1 MTNITVKYQLPNEDL
16 DALISVT
23 TDEDVENMMDEY
35 DRVAGNRNPRSAR
48 LRLFLF
54 PETEAEGSR
63 ASSISSLLNGSVKR
77 ESWFLDALNGGVS
90 EGLERGRSEASSLV
104 SEVPDYLFG
113 LDNSDETNHHQRE
126 PRPKDRPVLQDNVSN
141 SDPGSPAPV
150 VSSPFCSTSSAPCVP
165 SIPNLPPVKTKLA
178 NSVPDKETKKNP
190 VESGTGGQPN
200 PIPIPY
206 PNNPSVRYAPDAAY
220 SGHSVPTIPVYYI
233 PGSVQPGTVPF
244 QPVPIQAPY
253 PYVPQSYHP
262 VAPAQVPFGY
272 HHLVPGSGQVY
283 GGGAGLRHVIPEQP
297 FSPSAV
303 VAHNDI
309 GMKQHV
315 FQAVPNSGAVPVYP
329 TMKGGDEPPRSGAE

>member
-1 MTNITVKYQLPNEDL
+1 MINITAKYQLPNEDL

-35 DRVAGNRNPRSAR
+35 DRVAGNRNRRSAR

-54 PETEAEGSR
+54 PETEDEGSR
-63 ASSISSLLNGSVKR
+63 ASSISSLLNGSAKR

-90 EGLERGRSEASSLV
+90 GGLERGRSEASSLV

-113 LDNSDETNHHQRE
+113 LDNSDETNHHNHRE

-165 SIPNLPPVKTKLA
+165 SIPKLPPVKIKPG
-178 NSVPDKETKKNP
+178 NSVPDMKTKENP
-190 VESGTGGQPN
+190 VESETGGQPT
-200 PIPIPY
+200 PIPY
-206 PNNPSVRYAPDAAY
+206 PSNPIGHYAPDAAY
-220 SGHSVPTIPVYYI
+220 SGHPVPTIPVYYI
-233 PGSVQPGTVPF
+233 PGPVQPGTVPV

-253 PYVPQSYHP
+253 PYVPQPYHA

-283 GGGAGLRHVIPEQP
+283 AGGAGIKHVTPEHP

-303 VAHNDI
+303 VVHNGI

-315 FQAVPNSGAVPVYP
+315 YQAAPNSGAVPIYP
-329 TMKGGDEPPRSGAE
+329 VMKGGDEPQKSGPE